1 MQNAID
7 FLSADLVLRLII
19 GFAVGGLIGLER
31 QKKLEQDR
39 TVGVRS
45 FGLHSLLGTLASYS
59 FVVSGNPIILVYAT
73 AISLL
78 LVGIQLYQKI
88 IRSMRK
94 GMTTTIV
101 FAMAYVLGT
110 LVGLDVPPEGQ
121 LVGTLQILAMTVAF
135 MVFLVLGFKDELA
148 AAVAGVS
155 HDEMISAAE
164 LGVVILF
171 FWPLI
176 PETIPVPGL
185 TDGFPIFTTYI
196 LIVILL
202 SISFANYLLVKK
214 YKERGKYFFGFFGG
228 FANSE
233 ATVSSLT
240 ETYVKTGRKNPGS
253 FAVSTIFAN
262 LAMVLRN
269 GILVILLDPTFQIFG
284 YYLIPLSLLIVVG
297 LIRLLYERRK
307 FKHEEEPE
315 ELDTKLVSPF
325 EFGAALRFA
334 AVFGFILYISLVA
347 QALASDAGFLIV
359 SVIGGLI
366 NAGAVVTTAALTFT
380 AGGIS
385 LATAVYS
392 VIIATTMALMN
403 KIIFV
408 YQADRETTLARLV
421 LRDGLIMAVGVV
433 IYIILLSSG
442 TIPIA

>member
-1 MQNAID
+1 LQNAID
-7 FLSADLVLRLII
+7 FLTADLVLRLII

-31 QKKLEQDR
+31 QKKAEKDR
-39 TVGVRS
+39 IVGVRS

-59 FVVSGNPIILVYAT
+59 FLVSGNPIILVYAT

-101 FAMAYVLGT
+101 FAISYVLGT

-121 LVGTLQILAMTVAF
+121 VVGTLSVLAMMVAF
-135 MVFLVLGFKDELA
+135 LVFLVLGFKDELT
-148 AAVAGVS
+148 AAVSGVS
-155 HDEMISAAE
+155 HEEMISAVE

-171 FWPLI
+171 FAPLV
-176 PETIPVPGL
+176 PQTVPVPGL
-185 TDGFPIFTTYI
+185 PDGFPIFTTYV

-202 SISFANYLLVKK
+202 SISFANYILIKK

-240 ETYVKTGRKNPGS
+240 DTYVKTERKNPGS
-253 FAVSTIFAN
+253 FAVSTILTN

-269 GILVILLDPTFQIFG
+269 GVLVILLDPTFQIFS
-284 YYLIPLSLLIVVG
+284 YYLIPLSLLVVVG
-297 LIRLLYERRK
+297 LIRLFYERRK
-307 FKHEEEPE
+307 FHLDEPE
-315 ELDTKLVSPF
+315 EIDMKLMSPF

-347 QALASDAGFLIV
+347 QAVASDAGFLIV
-359 SVIGGLI
+359 SIIGGVI

-385 LATAVYS
+385 LSTAVYA
-392 VIIATTMALMN
+392 VVIATSMAIMN
-403 KIIFV
+403 KAIFV

-421 LRDGLIMAVGVV
+421 LRDGLIMAVGVI

-442 TIPIA
+442 FIPIA

>member
-1 MQNAID
+1 MQNTID
-7 FLSADLVLRLII
+7 FLTADLVLRFLI

-31 QKKLEQDR
+31 QKKAEKDR

-45 FGLHSLLGTLASYS
+45 FGLHSLLGTLAAYS
-59 FVVSGNPIILVYAT
+59 FVVSSNPIILIYAT

-101 FAMAYVLGT
+101 FAMSFVLGT

-121 LVGTLQILAMTVAF
+121 IVGTLQILAMTVAF
-135 MVFLVLGFKDELA
+135 LVFLVLGFKDELA

-171 FWPLI
+171 FAPLV

-185 TDGFPIFTTYI
+185 PDGFPIYTTYV

-202 SISFANYLLVKK
+202 SISFANYILVKK

-240 ETYVKTGRKNPGS
+240 DTYVKTERKNPGS
-253 FAVSTIFAN
+253 FAVSAILTN
-262 LAMVLRN
+262 LAMAIRN
-269 GILVILLDPTFQIFG
+269 GILVILLDPT
-284 YYLIPLSLLIVVG
+284 
-297 LIRLLYERRK
+297 
-307 FKHEEEPE
+307 
-315 ELDTKLVSPF
+315 
-325 EFGAALRFA
+325 
-334 AVFGFILYISLVA
+334 
-347 QALASDAGFLIV
+347 
-359 SVIGGLI
+359 
-366 NAGAVVTTAALTFT
+366 
-380 AGGIS
+380 
-385 LATAVYS
+385 
-392 VIIATTMALMN
+392 
-403 KIIFV
+403 
-408 YQADRETTLARLV
+408 
-421 LRDGLIMAVGVV
+421 
-433 IYIILLSSG
+433 
-442 TIPIA
+442 

>member
-1 MQNAID
+1 LQNGVD
-7 FLSADLVLRLII
+7 LLSADLVLRLLI

-31 QKKLEQDR
+31 QKKTEQQDR

-59 FVVSGNPIILVYAT
+59 FIVSGNPIVLVYAT
-73 AISLL
+73 GISLL

-110 LVGLDVPPEGQ
+110 LVGLDTPPEGQ
-121 LVGTLQILAMTVAF
+121 LIGNLSILAMTVAF
-135 MVFLVLGFKDELA
+135 LVFLVLGFKDELA
-148 AAVAGVS
+148 AAVSGVS
-155 HDEMISAAE
+155 HEEMISAAE

-171 FWPLI
+171 FWPLV

-185 TDGFPIFTTYI
+185 PDGFPIFTTYI

-214 YKERGKYFFGFFGG
+214 YKERGQYFFGFFGG

-233 ATVSSLT
+233 ATVSSLAD
-240 ETYVKTGRKNPGS
+240 TYVKTGRTNPGR
-253 FAVSTIFAN
+253 FAVSTILTN

-269 GILVILLDPTFQIFG
+269 GILVVLLDPTFQIFS
-284 YYLIPLSLLIVVG
+284 YYLIPLFILVIVGMV
-297 LIRLLYERRK
+297 RLLYERRK
-307 FKHEEEPE
+307 FHEIEPQE
-315 ELDTKLVSPF
+315 IDTKMVSPF

-347 QALASDAGFLIV
+347 QVFASDAGFLIV

-385 LATAVYS
+385 LSTAVYS
-392 VIIATTMALMN
+392 VVIATTMAIMN
-403 KIIFV
+403 KTLFV
-408 YQADRETTLARLV
+408 YQADREKKLSMLV
-421 LRDGLIMAVGVV
+421 LRDAMIMAVGVV
-433 IYIILLSSG
+433 IYLILLSTG
-442 TIPIA
+442 AIAIT